1 VFRDLSG
8 VFTLLGSHHV
18 RTGTVAALAA
28 SLLLLGSPPAH
39 ADGPTGVMLVAH
51 RGAVDHAPE
60 STLAALDQAVADRSD
75 RVSID
80 VHLTRDGVPVVIHDG
95 DLRRTTNAE
104 QVFPGRSPWT
114 VSDFSLAELKSL
126 DAGSWY
132 GAGGYT
138 GSRVLTL
145 DEVLTELA
153 ASPVT
158 LMVEAKTPS
167 LHGGVPG
174 IGAAVKSVLDA
185 HPEWSGTT
193 TAGTPRVVLESFEWD
208 FLDGMHQTYPELPL
222 ALLGNVTPDDLAT
235 RSWAAEVDVRH
246 TALTPDTVAAAHQ
259 AGVPVGTWTPNATAD
274 LQRVL
279 DLGADRVTTDQ
290 TDRLRTMLRAQGRT
304 WTGTTWPAVPATAAV
319 DVSAP
324 SSAPVGGRVLVTA
337 RPRAATGAP
346 LPWQSVTFQARNAG
360 VWRTVGANATDSH
373 GSAALSLPVGETMRV
388 RAVSGG
394 RTSSQRAVAAVIP
407 PVVLPAGAPRP
418 SVRLAAQ
425 AAPATNGADPRVG
438 RVPAGIWR
446 SMTGRSWRAGCPVGR
461 AGLRTLQVS
470 YWGFDGRRHRGTLVV
485 ATRSAAQLARVFTR
499 LYAQRLPV
507 RSLRRLETLGGWST
521 AVPRAMRADAGFGFA
536 CQRVPGDRTRRGT
549 HAYGTRVTI
558 DPWENPTKAGRR
570 GTPDTWW
577 LSRSRTLSYVH
588 AASSP
593 VVRAF
598 AAEGFAWNGRYG
610 RYADFRDV
618 RR

>member
-1 VFRDLSG
+1 M
-8 VFTLLGSHHV
+8 FTLFGPHHA
-18 RTGTVAALAA
+18 RTWTAAALAA
-28 SLLLLGSPPAH
+28 SLLLLGASPAH

-95 DLRRTTNAE
+95 DLRRTTDAE
-104 QVFPGRSPWT
+104 QVFPGRSPWI
-114 VSDFSLAELKSL
+114 VSDFTLAEIKTL

-138 GSRVLTL
+138 GARVLTL

-174 IGAAVKSVLDA
+174 IGAAIKAVLDA

-193 TAGTPRVVLESFEWD
+193 PAGAPRVVLESFEWD
-208 FLDGMHQTYPELPL
+208 FLDGMHGTYQQLPL
-222 ALLGNVTPDDLAT
+222 ALLGNVEPGDLSDRPWAT
-235 RSWAAEVDVRH
+235 EVDVRH
-246 TALTPDTVAAAHQ
+246 TALSPETVAAAHQ
-259 AGVPVGTWTPNATAD
+259 AGVPVGTWTPNTATD

-290 TDRLRTMLRAQGRT
+290 TDLLRRMLRDQDRT
-304 WTGTTWPAVPATAAV
+304 WTGTAWPAVPATAAV
-319 DVSAP
+319 DVAAP
-324 SSAPVGGRVLVTA
+324 SSAPVGGRVPVTA
-337 RPRAATGAP
+337 HPRTATGAP

-360 VWRTVGANATDSH
+360 VWRTVGANATDAH
-373 GSAALSLPVGETMRV
+373 GNATLSLPVGETMRV

-394 RTSSQRAVAAVIP
+394 RTSATRAVAAVIA

-425 AAPATNGADPRVG
+425 AGPTTNGADPRIG
-438 RVPAGIWR
+438 KVPAGIWR
-446 SMTGRSWRAGCPVGR
+446 SMTGRSWRKGCPVGR

-470 YWGFDGRRHRGTLVV
+470 YWGFDGHRHRGTLVV
-485 ATRSAAQLARVFTR
+485 ARGSATQLARAFTR

-507 RSLRRLETLGGWST
+507 RSLRRLETMGGWST
-521 AVPRAMRADAGFGFA
+521 AVTRAMRADAGFGYA
-536 CQRVPGDRTRRGT
+536 CQRVPGDRTRHGT

-558 DPWENPTKAGRR
+558 SPWENPTRAGRR

-577 LSRSRTLSYVH
+577 LSRSRSLSYVH
-588 AASSP
+588 AVSNP